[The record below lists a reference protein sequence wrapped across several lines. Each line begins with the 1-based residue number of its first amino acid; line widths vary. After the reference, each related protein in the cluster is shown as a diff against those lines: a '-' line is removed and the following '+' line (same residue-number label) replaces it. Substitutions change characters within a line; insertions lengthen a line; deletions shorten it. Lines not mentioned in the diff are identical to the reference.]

1 MKTLQTY
8 IECDLATPANTLG
21 MGNPGEISQDTL
33 TEPIG
38 TAKFE
43 VEKDK
48 KKRKKKM
55 KSLAESLFDKDII
68 TKDIKFGDLIE
79 IDNDSSWENQLS
91 PDDYAT
97 LVTSIMYSFDQKLI
111 HKTIKST
118 KWRKI
123 LSSIPIPSNDKII
136 HSEWFFDYLFP
147 AIILNCSSREEIK
160 QQINNF
166 INSTK
171 RSNMERF
178 NIDGGYFINKIEI
191 TPIEGLGEMTG
202 LPRMVVFKFI
212 IDRDHEQITTYI
224 SFKKKENKI

>member
-38 TAKFE
+38 TAKSE
-43 VEKDK
+43 IEKNK
-48 KKRKKKM
+48 KKRKKKI
-55 KSLAESLFDKDII
+55 KSLVESLFDKDII

-97 LVTSIMYSFDQKLI
+97 LVTSIIYSFDQNLI
-111 HKTIKST
+111 RKTIKST

-123 LSSIPIPSNDKII
+123 LSSTPIPSNDKII
-136 HSEWFFDYLFP
+136 RSEWFFDYLFP
-147 AIILNCSSREEIK
+147 TIILNCSSREEIK
-160 QQINNF
+160 RQINNF

-171 RSNMERF
+171 ESNM
-178 NIDGGYFINKIEI
+178 NGGYFINKIEI

-212 IDRDHEQITTYI
+212 INHDHEQITTYI
-224 SFKKKENKI
+224 SFKKKENNI

>member
-38 TAKFE
+38 AAKSE
-43 VEKDK
+43 VEKNK
-48 KKRKKKM
+48 KKRKKKI
-55 KSLAESLFDKDII
+55 KSLTESLFDKDII

-79 IDNDSSWENQLS
+79 IDNDSSWDDQLS
-91 PDDYAT
+91 PKDYAT
-97 LVTSIMYSFDQKLI
+97 LITSIMYSFDQKLI
-111 HKTIKST
+111 HKTIKSM

-123 LSSIPIPSNDKII
+123 LSSADDKII
-136 HSEWFFDYLFP
+136 RSEWFFDYLFP
-147 AIILNCSSREEIK
+147 AIILNCSSQEEIK

-171 RSNMERF
+171 RSNMERS
-178 NIDGGYFINKIEI
+178 NMDGGYFINKIEI
-191 TPIEGLGEMTG
+191 IPVEGLGEMTG
-202 LPRMVVFKFI
+202 LPRMIVFKFTI
-212 IDRDHEQITTYI
+212 DHEQITTYI
-224 SFKKKENKI
+224 SFKKRD